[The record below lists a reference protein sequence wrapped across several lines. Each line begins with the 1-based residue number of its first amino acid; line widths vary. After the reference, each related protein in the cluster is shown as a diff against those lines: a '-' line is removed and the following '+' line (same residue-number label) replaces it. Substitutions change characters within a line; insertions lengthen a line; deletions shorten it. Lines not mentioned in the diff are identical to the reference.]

1 MGNRVGI
8 GLLSAWRKSGR
19 DDERGGRYHYLRSCP
34 VAEVRVSQL
43 VWSREGEVVEV
54 VDFRIWQPL
63 RDGQAPDYECD
74 LLPFRGGGA
83 RCPGGGGGFLG
94 GGGGGGGA
102 AGTVTVPDSACSEA
116 RELARLTACWLSTAW
131 SRRENKVAGG
141 ERVLEQRAST

>member
-1 MGNRVGI
+1 MGNRVDI

-19 DDERGGRYHYLRSCP
+19 DEERGGWYHYLHSCP

-74 LLPFRGGGA
+74 LLPFPA
-83 RCPGGGGGFLG
+83 D
-94 GGGGGGGA
+94 GA
-102 AGTVTVPDSACSEA
+102 AVAAAGLG
-116 RELARLTACWLSTAW
+116 ELLGWEGR
-131 SRRENKVAGG
+131 AGEEG
-141 ERVLEQRAST
+141 